1 MTPDLGIIHSAVMWL
16 ELHGNSAIP
25 EARRMASQMRGKG
38 DLDGADTWL
47 KIIVAIGEMQITR
60 LQPAS

>member
-1 MTPDLGIIHSAVMWL
+1 MRPDTSKIIPLTV
-16 ELHGNSAIP
+16 
-25 EARRMASQMRGKG
+25 RRIAAEMRGKG